1 MGINR
6 GIIKEYEVCAV
17 ARFTRIFADML
28 NVIDFELYQDE
39 DGYALSDKQGG
50 NFGDIE
56 SDRFTTAEQ
65 IIDRLDVYLN
75 DYYFDDLTEA
85 AENYPYF
92 ADRDIPDTAEG
103 WNVLRLFATIELKPF
118 IAEYSHEFDV
128 MELVVNGYKYVDLC
142 RIISGK
148 EN

>member
-1 MGINR
+1 MEKIHQIVENYR
-6 GIIKEYEVCAV
+6 AYVIPH
-17 ARFTRIFADML
+17 FTEIFATML
-28 NVIDFELYQDE
+28 DVMDFELYQDE

-56 SDRFTTAEQ
+56 SDRFTTAKQ

-92 ADRDIPDTAEG
+92 ADHDIPDTAEG
-103 WNVLRLFATIELKPF
+103 WNVLRLFAPIELKPF

-142 RIISGK
+142 RIISG
-148 EN
+148 N